1 MTRCHHRSIFV
12 FMIVASLSTLG
23 AAQDLTV
30 VTDAAVYNLGATVE
44 ITIHNPTDHNVDI
57 TSSPYFGIVHVETQN
72 CMYGCLGLPVMSTL
86 SAGETVVFQYDTS
99 WNPDPVGYFQ
109 VVVFESTIGSIPP
122 PPPPTVEYRL
132 IDPTGNEDKNWCS
145 VKTLYR

>member
-57 TSSPYFGIVHVETQN
+57 TSSPYFGIVHVET
-72 CMYGCLGLPVMSTL
+72 P
-86 SAGETVVFQYDTS
+86 VVFQYDTS

-122 PPPPTVEYRL
+122 PPPPTVVYRL
-132 IDPTGNEDKNWCS
+132 IDPAGNEDKQWS
-145 VKTLYR
+145 SLKTLYR